1 MEQLSSRVL
10 SLLPVRC
17 GCLHL
22 QGLTRTALD
31 KAAHS
36 PTGEDQHPTPN
47 ISTPDPD
54 SPFPPSRG
62 PRSPSTGVRTL
73 PPPAAFP
80 SVLGPLQTC
89 PSQHRNLEKGPPRGH
104 SLSMAPIAQKD
115 GGGQERWEGRVQGHV
130 THSRLK
136 TQASSHGPAQAQA
149 RSAGE
154 EHSFPFVRPSWVSA
168 AARGLSLVAERF
180 SLEEKHVESSCM
192 GPNPRPL
199 GLNPR
204 PPHWQGSQP
213 LDHQGRPH
221 STPFLGTV
229 PRLCQEPSPPQ
240 QPDRVATITS
250 STLRNGETEHPE
262 I

>member
-1 MEQLSSRVL
+1 M
-10 SLLPVRC
+10 
-17 GCLHL
+17 
-22 QGLTRTALD
+22 RTALD
-31 KAAHS
+31 KAAHG
-36 PTGEDQHPTPN
+36 PTGEGQHPTPN
-47 ISTPDPD
+47 ISTPDLD
-54 SPFPPSRG
+54 SPPSRG
-62 PRSPSTGVRTL
+62 PRSPSTGVRAL
-73 PPPAAFP
+73 PPPAAFS

-115 GGGQERWEGRVQGHV
+115 SGGQERREGCVRGHV

-136 TQASSHGPAQAQA
+136 TEASSRGPAQAQA

-154 EHSFPFVRPSWVSA
+154 EHSFPFVRPCWVSA
-168 AARGLSLVAERF
+168 AARRLSLVAERF
-180 SLEEKHVESSCM
+180 SLEEKHVESSRM
-192 GPNPRPL
+192 GP
-199 GLNPR
+199 NPR
-204 PPHWQGSQP
+204 PPHWQDSQP

-240 QPDRVATITS
+240 QPDGVATITS